1 MSGSVL
7 CVSITPIMNI
17 NPTVTMSTR
26 EVEIMQ
32 ACVRVGDGVITK
44 KAAAT
49 ALEMSTRNFYRRYT
63 AWTNG
68 GEKELVHGNRGKK
81 SNLCLSGRVQGTQ
94 RLLL

>member
-1 MSGSVL
+1 
-7 CVSITPIMNI
+7 
-17 NPTVTMSTR
+17 
-26 EVEIMQ
+26 MQ

-49 ALEMSTRNFYRRYT
+49 ALEMSTRNFYRRYI

-81 SNLCLSGRVQGTQ
+81 SNRAYPETFKEHALAIVREELTGYTPGARCRSAG
-94 RLLL
+94 